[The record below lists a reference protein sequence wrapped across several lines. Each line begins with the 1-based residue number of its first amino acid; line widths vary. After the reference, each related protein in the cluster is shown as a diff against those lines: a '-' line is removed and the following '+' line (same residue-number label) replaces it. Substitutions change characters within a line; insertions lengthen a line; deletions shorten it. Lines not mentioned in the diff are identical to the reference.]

1 MHSRTQQFTNFHKTK
16 ATVSILNFYI
26 IPKRDI
32 DCKANL
38 QPYKYVRMSHVAYFL
53 FNYWLTILDFSLEFG
68 INFLSQESR

>member
-53 FNYWLTILDFSLEFG
+53 FNY
-68 INFLSQESR
+68 